1 MSRRP
6 PAWQAKRLLEWTK
19 GVLVQ
24 VVPPRAALQR
34 RRRERGRRCRAPGC
48 RGLCPFSMTSAGGA
62 GTDAPPRATR
72 RSWLRRMTWCATC
85 GAGLGQT
92 PRALPPSSRS
102 FISVPAPLPP
112 SAQTRARACNPA
124 RAALACAA
132 PSHARAHTHACIDT
146 GLDPFDQCLE
156 MAKQQWEAG
165 GSRTARTRTPL
176 HAHTQAAGKS
186 VCAYVRTHTHTL
198 NDGREIIQL
207 LAKWEKSFAFQ
218 NRNPRSISML
228 MYVCMHACT

>member
-24 VVPPRAALQR
+24 VAPPRAALQR

-102 FISVPAPLPP
+102 FISVPAPLPRARRAP
-112 SAQTRARACNPA
+112 LQRAQAHVCVCVCARANTRPRKSRARTRAVLA
-124 RAALACAA
+124 RASHSQTTLTR
-132 PSHARAHTHACIDT
+132 SHARV
-146 GLDPFDQCLE
+146 PRRRP
-156 MAKQQWEAG
+156 
-165 GSRTARTRTPL
+165 GS
-176 HAHTQAAGKS
+176 
-186 VCAYVRTHTHTL
+186 V
-198 NDGREIIQL
+198 
-207 LAKWEKSFAFQ
+207 
-218 NRNPRSISML
+218 
-228 MYVCMHACT
+228 